1 MLRKW
6 SSARGRELA
15 DNFMKMVHEAD
26 TAAER
31 EEMINRYVGLF
42 QEVKYRLPAE
52 SVIILLKLAPVFD
65 DKFMVYYHL
74 FNHFLMMKLGD
85 EAEKL
90 VEGLMQERERVRE
103 MSVKYPFAAEF
114 GDNLVRYFESGETE
128 KIYAFI
134 KDSSE
139 KERSEAGKRYFELS
153 MKLRDAGIEN
163 ISDAYF
169 SSAISYSEGRA
180 RSKIILSYCRGLE
193 KRGMKEKAKS
203 ILSSE
208 INNASDEDS
217 LPMMYKLA
225 VMFEAE
231 NPEKA
236 LAIYSEMEKI
246 DYDYMDVKEKISKLT
261 NYKNKYKIDKLT
273 EESRKDDS
281 NIHF

>member
-1 MLRKW
+1 V
-6 SSARGRELA
+6 

-225 VMFEAE
+225 VMFESE